1 MVVVAPIMIED
12 AGQYRDAAGQWN
24 YEAIVELVGSF

>member
-12 AGQYRDAAGQWN
+12 VGQYRDAAGQWN
-24 YEAIVELVGSF
+24 YEAIVELIGV